1 VKPLNNLPIALYQPI
16 ICPPTINLNYLSAD
30 ANHRNNDLELSKSQ
44 LTLLDRLKTRG
55 PQSVKIL
62 SNQLGMTTMGIRQH
76 LLDLQSKGLVAQ
88 SDAEKQTRGRP
99 IHLWTLSKTGHRRYP
114 DGHAQV
120 TVELINVIR
129 ENFGENGLNQV
140 ISQRGEQATS
150 NYQKALGKP
159 PADLSSRI
167 AGLAKLRSSEGYMAE
182 VRLLPDGWLLIEN
195 HCPICSA
202 AQQCQQFCK
211 TELDT
216 FQAVLGSQA
225 SVKRVDH
232 LLAGARRCAYKVTLK
247 PN

>member
-1 VKPLNNLPIALYQPI
+1 
-16 ICPPTINLNYLSAD
+16 
-30 ANHRNNDLELSKSQ
+30 LELSTSQ
-44 LTLLDRLKTRG
+44 LNLLNRLKTRG

-62 SNQLGMTTMGIRQH
+62 STQLYMTTMGIRQH
-76 LLDLQSKGLVAQ
+76 LLDLQSKGLVVQ

-99 IHLWTLSKTGHRRYP
+99 LHLWALTKAGHERYP
-114 DGHAQV
+114 DSHAQV

-129 ENFGENGLNQV
+129 ESFGEDGLNKV

-150 NYQKALGKP
+150 SYQKALAKL
-159 PADLSSRI
+159 PADLASRI
-167 AGLAKLRSSEGYMAE
+167 AGLAQLRSSEGYMAE

-202 AQQCQQFCK
+202 AKECQQFCK

-216 FQAVLGSQA
+216 FQAVLGTQA
-225 SVKRVDH
+225 SVERVDH